1 MKDDPTATPAPGN
14 ERPRTT
20 NGRFVRSIDTA
31 ERDAQ
36 AAHLRSEGKSLD
48 QIASILGYA
57 DRSGAKRAVD
67 RAFAA
72 VPVAAVEELRTTESA
87 KLDRL
92 DVEAWN
98 VLHADHVKVSN
109 SGKIVI
115 DAATGKPL
123 DDPAPRLSA
132 ISTLLKIADRR
143 ARLLGLDMPSRAQL
157 DVAMI
162 SPEAAFAA
170 LDAEMDRMRA
180 EIATYGELPPGYPDR
195 LD

>member
-1 MKDDPTATPAPGN
+1 MESEPTATPGADN
-14 ERPRTT
+14 HRPRTT
-20 NGRFVRSIDTA
+20 NGKFVRSIDTA

-92 DVEAWN
+92 TVEAWN
-98 VLHADHVKVSN
+98 VLHADHFRVGN

-115 DAATGKPL
+115 DPATGKPL

-132 ISTLLKIADRR
+132 IGALLKIADRR
-143 ARLLGLDMPSRAQL
+143 AKLLGLDAPARSA
-157 DVAMI
+157 VEI
-162 SPEAAFAA
+162 SMTPENA
-170 LDAEMDRMRA
+170 LAVMEA
-180 EIATYGELPPGYPDR
+180 EIARMNAEIERAELPHGYPDR
-195 LD
+195 SG